1 MKALSI
7 RHPWVD
13 LILSG
18 AKTVDVRTWA
28 TSHRGP
34 LLLHA
39 SGGFG
44 ISERE
49 AAARLK
55 QPPPGPEAMGALVGV
70 AELVDCRPVRREDW
84 KKAGLPPLEGKL
96 FAWVLED
103 ARPIEPIPCPG
114 RRLLFEVD
122 EEVVAAAAAT

>member
-13 LILSG
+13 LILAG
-18 AKTVDVRTWA
+18 TKTIEIRTWA
-28 TSHRGP
+28 TRYRGP

-39 SGGFG
+39 SGAYG

-55 QPPPGPEAMGALVGV
+55 LPPPQADMLGAVVGI

-84 KKAGLPPLEGKL
+84 KNAGLPPLGGRL
-96 FAWVLED
+96 WAWVIAD
-103 ARPIEPIPCPG
+103 ARPLGPVAHAG
-114 RRLLFEVD
+114 NRTLFEIE
-122 EEVVAAAAAT
+122 EEVVMSAAT

>member
-13 LILSG
+13 LIVAG
-18 AKTVDVRTWA
+18 AKTIEVRTWS
-28 TSHRGP
+28 TRYRGP

-39 SGGFG
+39 SGAYG

-55 QPPPGPEAMGALVGV
+55 LSPPQPETMSAVVGI

-84 KKAGLPPLEGKL
+84 KHAGLPPLSGRL
-96 FAWVLED
+96 WAWVLAD
-103 ARPIEPIPCPG
+103 ARPLEPVFHAG
-114 RRLLFEVD
+114 NRTLFD
-122 EEVVAAAAAT
+122 IEEVVVMSAAP